1 MWIIIGIACFILL
14 IVCVFYILY
23 RRTTST
29 WPKPER
35 RPAGRRPQ
43 PEHWGAEGL
52 YATWIGHSTVLMQI
66 DGIRILTDPVFSRRV
81 GVRILG
87 LTFGPK
93 RHVDPALEPSA
104 CTPVDV
110 VLLSHA
116 HMDHLDHPSLR
127 KVIST
132 KTVVVTAEG
141 TSWLVRRHHPL
152 RIHELAPSESVV
164 LECGL
169 EIKAQAVKHW
179 GSRYPWNQ
187 HMGYQGYVI
196 RRHAWS
202 VFFAGDTARTDF
214 TSVRKFEPQLALI
227 PIGAYAPYPFENAHC
242 TPEQAWD
249 MFVETQAQRLLPIHH
264 DTFVLSQEPVDEPM
278 RRLLAIASS
287 REQVWDGPHGT
298 TYYARRPI
306 DIQENQTIN

>member
-1 MWIIIGIACFILL
+1 MWITIGIVIFVIVIACA
-14 IVCVFYILY
+14 FYILY
-23 RRTTST
+23 RRTTSA
-29 WPKPER
+29 WPKPKKR
-35 RPAGRRPQ
+35 AAAKRPHPENWGR
-43 PEHWGAEGL
+43 EGL
-52 YATWIGHSTVLMQI
+52 YVTWIGHSTVLLQI

-87 LTFGPK
+87 LTIGPK
-93 RHVDPALEPSA
+93 RHVDPALAPSA

-110 VLLSHA
+110 VVLSHA

-127 KVIST
+127 KVISSN
-132 KTVVVTAEG
+132 TVVVTPQG
-141 TSWLVRRHHPL
+141 TGWLVRRHHPL
-152 RIHELAPSESVV
+152 CIHELAPSESVS
-164 LECGL
+164 LDCGL
-169 EIKAQAVKHW
+169 EITAQAVRHW

-187 HMGYQGYVI
+187 HMGYQGYII

-214 TSVRKFEPQLALI
+214 TAVRNFKPQLAFI
-227 PIGAYAPYPFENAHC
+227 PIGAYAPHPFENAHC

-278 RRLLAIASS
+278 RRLLAAASS
-287 REQVWDGPHGT
+287 QEQVWRGSHGT
-298 TYYARRPI
+298 TYYARQPA
-306 DIQENQTIN
+306 DIRENQTID